1 MLTVRAERMEDEGTL
16 ARNVA
21 SSGVARDIDTI
32 VRHVAL
38 AGWCEKDAG
47 RPQGAP
53 RTPQGRQGVRIA
65 GIGRAP
71 FDSAYAYIR
80 ENY

>member
-1 MLTVRAERMEDEGTL
+1 VPIAWRTREPL

-32 VRHVAL
+32 VRQVA
-38 AGWCEKDAG
+38 KDAG
-47 RPQGAP
+47 DRRVRQE
-53 RTPQGRQGVRIA
+53 TPQGPQAVRIA
-65 GIGRAP
+65 GIRRAP